1 MRINFSYSKIIP
13 LVFKIIVVALGIIV
27 LIFSASYLLGGLTK
41 TNLAHDM
48 VPGFIMDLLGSVIG
62 VISGIALISILPE
75 SLIVRFRRPS
85 SHGLPNP
92 TYGFYI
98 LLAIGVGSTIG
109 SPLFIILPVN
119 VEQYA
124 IVSIISL
131 LLATALSFLMARIY
145 NVMYHQVRL
154 KGMHAVGGPSF
165 VKMAIGPSSVRYF
178 ISRFSMWIANTAL
191 AAFSAIFFVEFNFQ
205 VIPGILTALGYTG
218 LLNSI
223 VVYSITGIFILWF
236 ILNSFF
242 ERRFIKKIGIIQVAL
257 VVILVAVIV
266 YQATALGFIGSWNL
280 SGIFTLPHG
289 NIVEDILENTGYLFI
304 LFFGFQEIQ
313 AMERETLET
322 GKIPILSRIRKGKL
336 YNKETQVFAAM
347 FTTVLIASSVMILLA
362 FALFSLHA
370 NATAVSSS
378 NIPMIYIAGQYLG
391 ILGEALTAVIF
402 LIATITTF
410 VPAFLAA
417 SRHLRTLGEDGFFPK
432 SISSVSWIFTLL
444 LIVILSLSNGSFLVD
459 ITDFMVLSS
468 LSMISLSLLW
478 NRKRITARNVT
489 GSAISLIVGAGCLI
503 AAVSVYFIDP
513 SVVLLGAVA
522 IVLSYMIY
530 DAFML
535 GSVGLQL
542 FIALLDITLFVSIS
556 LLPFY
561 SVPTY
566 FPHIPALPFLTA
578 LTSIKILSIVLAASA
593 AAIII
598 NLAMDL
604 FVINRIKINPGW
616 KKRI

>member
-1 MRINFSYSKIIP
+1 
-13 LVFKIIVVALGIIV
+13 
-27 LIFSASYLLGGLTK
+27 
-41 TNLAHDM
+41 
-48 VPGFIMDLLGSVIG
+48 
-62 VISGIALISILPE
+62 
-75 SLIVRFRRPS
+75 
-85 SHGLPNP
+85 
-92 TYGFYI
+92 
-98 LLAIGVGSTIG
+98 
-109 SPLFIILPVN
+109 
-119 VEQYA
+119 
-124 IVSIISL
+124 
-131 LLATALSFLMARIY
+131 
-145 NVMYHQVRL
+145 
-154 KGMHAVGGPSF
+154 
-165 VKMAIGPSSVRYF
+165 
-178 ISRFSMWIANTAL
+178 
-191 AAFSAIFFVEFNFQ
+191 
-205 VIPGILTALGYTG
+205 
-218 LLNSI
+218 
-223 VVYSITGIFILWF
+223 
-236 ILNSFF
+236 
-242 ERRFIKKIGIIQVAL
+242 
-257 VVILVAVIV
+257 
-266 YQATALGFIGSWNL
+266 
-280 SGIFTLPHG
+280 
-289 NIVEDILENTGYLFI
+289 
-304 LFFGFQEIQ
+304 
-313 AMERETLET
+313 MERETLET

-336 YNKETQVFAAM
+336 YSKETQVFAAM

-370 NATAVSSS
+370 NASAVSSS

-432 SISSVSWIFTLL
+432 SISSVSWIFTLV

-478 NRKRITARNVT
+478 NRKRITTKNVT

-542 FIALLDITLFVSIS
+542 FIALLDITLFFSIS

-566 FPHIPALPFLTA
+566 FPYIPALPFFTA
-578 LTSIKILSIVLAASA
+578 LTSVKILSIVLASSS

-616 KKRI
+616 KKRT

>member
-1 MRINFSYSKIIP
+1 
-13 LVFKIIVVALGIIV
+13 
-27 LIFSASYLLGGLTK
+27 
-41 TNLAHDM
+41 
-48 VPGFIMDLLGSVIG
+48 
-62 VISGIALISILPE
+62 
-75 SLIVRFRRPS
+75 
-85 SHGLPNP
+85 
-92 TYGFYI
+92 
-98 LLAIGVGSTIG
+98 
-109 SPLFIILPVN
+109 
-119 VEQYA
+119 
-124 IVSIISL
+124 
-131 LLATALSFLMARIY
+131 
-145 NVMYHQVRL
+145 
-154 KGMHAVGGPSF
+154 
-165 VKMAIGPSSVRYF
+165 
-178 ISRFSMWIANTAL
+178 
-191 AAFSAIFFVEFNFQ
+191 
-205 VIPGILTALGYTG
+205 
-218 LLNSI
+218 
-223 VVYSITGIFILWF
+223 
-236 ILNSFF
+236 
-242 ERRFIKKIGIIQVAL
+242 
-257 VVILVAVIV
+257 
-266 YQATALGFIGSWNL
+266 
-280 SGIFTLPHG
+280 
-289 NIVEDILENTGYLFI
+289 
-304 LFFGFQEIQ
+304 
-313 AMERETLET
+313 
-322 GKIPILSRIRKGKL
+322 
-336 YNKETQVFAAM
+336 M

-432 SISSVSWIFTLL
+432 SISSVSWIFTLV

-478 NRKRITARNVT
+478 NRKRITTRNVT